1 MESKSR
7 EPPPDPLEQQPRRS
21 RQDCDYHDKLA
32 APLVLHALD
41 LAYPAEQFDHVIVRA
56 LVILGLAASLR
67 LYAVEF
73 AENHERTHDDVVE
86 LFRRIRE
93 VERVQAEGRGKLVVI
108 VAILTAAAGL
118 LFEWI
123 GRQFS

>member
-1 MESKSR
+1 MSDER
-7 EPPPDPLEQQPRRS
+7 ITDLILQRLERIEG
-21 RQDCDYHDKLA
+21 K
-32 APLVLHALD
+32 LD
-41 LAYPAEQFDHVIVRA
+41 LMQTSGCAKAEA
-56 LVILGLAASLR
+56 
-67 LYAVEF
+67 
-73 AENHERTHDDVVE
+73 HERTHDDVVE

-123 GRQFS
+123 GKHLT

>member
-1 MESKSR
+1 MSNERITDLILQRLERIESK
-7 EPPPDPLEQQPRRS
+7 
-21 RQDCDYHDKLA
+21 
-32 APLVLHALD
+32 LD
-41 LAYPAEQFDHVIVRA
+41 SIQAQGCSKAEK
-56 LVILGLAASLR
+56 
-67 LYAVEF
+67 
-73 AENHERTHDDVVE
+73 HERTQDDVVE

-123 GRQFS
+123 GKHLT

>member
-1 MESKSR
+1 MSDER
-7 EPPPDPLEQQPRRS
+7 ITDLILQRLERIEG
-21 RQDCDYHDKLA
+21 K
-32 APLVLHALD
+32 LD
-41 LAYPAEQFDHVIVRA
+41 LMQTSGCAKAEK
-56 LVILGLAASLR
+56 
-67 LYAVEF
+67 
-73 AENHERTHDDVVE
+73 HERTHDDVVE

-108 VAILTAAAGL
+108 VAILTSAAGL

>member
-1 MESKSR
+1 MSDER
-7 EPPPDPLEQQPRRS
+7 ITDLILQRLENIER
-21 RQDCDYHDKLA
+21 KLDSIQA
-32 APLVLHALD
+32 QGCAK
-41 LAYPAEQFDHVIVRA
+41 AER
-56 LVILGLAASLR
+56 
-67 LYAVEF
+67 
-73 AENHERTHDDVVE
+73 HERTRDDVVE

-108 VAILTAAAGL
+108 VAILTTAAGL